1 MAAGGGRRADFAFF
15 ATATHFLQ
23 QRHTTPSHIY
33 SASGEVHTNYAV
45 YFYVLLLYFYV
56 LLLFASS
63 YEPII

>member
-1 MAAGGGRRADFAFF
+1 MDGGGGRILPLFF
-15 ATATHFLQ
+15 ATATNFLQ

-45 YFYVLLLYFYV
+45 YFYVLLLDFYV